1 MSDMT
6 IPDGPAA
13 NRRTL
18 LATALLL
25 GVISVLGITD
35 IILDD
40 PGAAFTPHI
49 VVEIVLLTASL
60 GMMGFLIRRWLLTG
74 RELTATRL
82 EAARAHDEADEWRR
96 KSSALLK
103 GLGRQIDDQLR
114 TWELT
119 RAEREVALFMLKGFS
134 HREIADLLSKSE
146 RTVRQQAAV
155 VYEKS
160 GLDGRAQLSAFFLED
175 LLLPAD
181 DDI

>member
-1 MSDMT
+1 MT
-6 IPDGPAA
+6 IQDAPSA
-13 NRRTL
+13 NRRAL

-40 PGAAFTPHI
+40 PGSGLTPHI
-49 VVEIVLLTASL
+49 VIESILLAASL
-60 GMMGFLIRRWLLTG
+60 GMMGFLIRRWHVTG
-74 RELTATRL
+74 QELTATRR
-82 EAARAHDEADEWRR
+82 EAAVAHAEADEWRQ
-96 KSSALLK
+96 KSRDILL

-114 TWELT
+114 AWELT

-134 HREIADLLSKSE
+134 HPEIADLLSKSD

-160 GLDGRAQLSAFFLED
+160 GLEGRAQLSAFFLED
-175 LLLPAD
+175 LLLPAGE
-181 DDI
+181 DI